1 MIDIKIDFEPE
12 LDYITK
18 RLGVLK
24 NKAPSV
30 LAKALNQTAKEARK
44 KLQNKAK
51 ETYVV
56 KAGKFNKAMKIKN
69 ANAGRLEATLKA
81 RGKKMALSDFK
92 INPKGP
98 TSQKGGNRSPV
109 GFGKNLKSGA
119 MKNLSKGDKLKSF
132 VVAFSSGHV
141 AIVRRTGQRTS
152 SGKEGLKE
160 FKSLSVPQMI
170 GSERRV
176 YGIVRPDIEDS
187 LRKYVNQQIDKLLEA
202 K

>member
-1 MIDIKIDFEPE
+1 MIDIKVDFEPE
-12 LDYITK
+12 LDYITR
-18 RLGVLK
+18 RLGALK

-30 LAKALNQTAKEARK
+30 LAKALNRAAKEARK

-56 KAGKFNKAMKIKN
+56 KAGKFNKAAKIKN
-69 ANAGRLEATLKA
+69 ATAGRLEAEIKA
-81 RGKKMALSDFK
+81 KGKKMALSDFR

-98 TSQKGGNRSPV
+98 TSQKGGAKSPV
-109 GFGKNLKSGA
+109 GRGKNLKAGGL
-119 MKNLSKGDKLKSF
+119 KNLSKGDKLKSF
-132 VVAFSSGHV
+132 VVAFASGHV
-141 AIVRRTGQRTS
+141 AIVRRTGQKTS

-160 FKSLSVPQMI
+160 FYSLSVPQML

-187 LRKYVNQQIDKLLEA
+187 LRKYVDQQIDKLI
-202 K
+202 